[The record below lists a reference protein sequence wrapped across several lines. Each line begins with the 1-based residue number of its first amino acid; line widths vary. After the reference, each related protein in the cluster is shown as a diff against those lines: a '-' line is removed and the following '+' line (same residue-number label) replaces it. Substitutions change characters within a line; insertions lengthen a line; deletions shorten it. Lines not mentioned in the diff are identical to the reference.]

1 VYQNKVAR
9 SRNWS
14 LVVGAW
20 RLLQTRFSSST
31 LLQYSITFLVLVL
44 VLFLYYTRCLSNVF
58 PERVVGAF
66 FYLEFRATMS
76 VGAGA
81 QIGIEWGGVLLMN
94 E

>member
-14 LVVGAW
+14 LVVGVW
-20 RLLQTRFSSST
+20 RPLQTRFSSST
-31 LLQYSITFLVLVL
+31 LLQFSITFLVL

-81 QIGIEWGGVLLMN
+81 QIGIEWGGVLLMI